1 MFTIIVLL
9 LVGLLAI
16 VIAII
21 ATRPA
26 TFRVSRSAT
35 MAAPAEVT
43 FAQINDLRLFQAW
56 NPFGDAD
63 PNHTK
68 TFEGP
73 PQGVGSIFRWSG
85 NNKVGQ
91 GSMTIVHIEPQRR
104 VRIQLDFIK
113 PFRATHQ
120 AEFTFEQSASTTTV
134 TWIMTGDN
142 NFISKAFQMFC
153 SMDTMVGSEFNRGLA
168 KLKTIV
174 EAPAA

>member
-1 MFTIIVLL
+1 MYTTIALL

-16 VIAII
+16 VVAII

-26 TFRVSRSAT
+26 TFRVGRSAT
-35 MAAPAEVT
+35 MAAPAEVA

-63 PNHTK
+63 PNNTK

-91 GSMTIVHIEPQRR
+91 GSMTIVHVEPNHR
-104 VRIQLDFIK
+104 VRIQLNFIR

-120 AEFTFEQSASTTTV
+120 AEFTFEQSARTTTV
-134 TWIMTGDN
+134 TWIMTGEN
-142 NFISKAFQMFC
+142 NFVSKAFQVFR
-153 SMDTMVGSEFNRGLA
+153 SMDTMVGNEFNRGLA